1 MSQIRGKQRGRP
13 SASNGQPSA
22 KASITAIALV
32 CGRSTKSRW
41 YSEPYPSHRTASGL
55 ILASS
60 ANAPVPASGEV
71 KVSMKATAKRLRRLE
86 DELAPA
92 DQEQRHVSG
101 MVT

>member
-1 MSQIRGKQRGRP
+1 
-13 SASNGQPSA
+13 
-22 KASITAIALV
+22 
-32 CGRSTKSRW
+32 
-41 YSEPYPSHRTASGL
+41 
-55 ILASS
+55 
-60 ANAPVPASGEV
+60 VPASGEV